1 MEDATSQVWY
11 ALYAD
16 TMIELDHKLLLER
29 MEATEA
35 AIHGR
40 LHDLRNDSDHH
51 QERQQIQDAMRNL
64 TLLHSCYIYETSS
77 AKQPRRG

>member
-1 MEDATSQVWY
+1 MNEATSHPWY

-16 TMIELDHKLLLER
+16 TMVELDQKLLVER
-29 MEATEA
+29 IEATEA

-51 QERQQIQDAMRNL
+51 AERQQIDDALQNL
-64 TLLHSCYIYETSS
+64 TLLRRCYPFETST
-77 AKQPRRG
+77 PRADA